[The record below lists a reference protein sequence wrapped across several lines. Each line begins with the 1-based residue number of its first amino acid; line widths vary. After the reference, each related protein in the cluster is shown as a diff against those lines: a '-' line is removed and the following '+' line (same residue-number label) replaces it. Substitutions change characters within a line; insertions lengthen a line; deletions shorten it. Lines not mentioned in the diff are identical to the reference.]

1 MKIIV
6 LGSGCPTCKKLEEAT
21 IKAVAELDI
30 PASVIKE
37 EDFSA
42 MMSYGVMR
50 TPALVINDKL
60 VLSGRLPS
68 EKELK
73 ELIRNHSA
81 E

>member
-30 PASVIKE
+30 PASVTKE

-42 MMSYGVMR
+42 MISYGVMR
-50 TPALVINDKL
+50 TPALVINGTL

>member
-1 MKIIV
+1 MEIKV
-6 LGSGCPTCKKLEEAT
+6 LGSGCPTCKRLEEAV
-21 IKAVAELDI
+21 KRALEELNI
-30 PASVIKE
+30 SASVIKE
-37 EDFSA
+37 EDFAA

-50 TPALVINDKL
+50 TPALVINDKV

-68 EKELK
+68 GEELK